1 MKRLFLLILVCLPL
15 MNLAAQPYR
24 PTSLDKAKDWEQFKT
39 DYNSYRNAPTDS
51 LYAKLKTMD
60 WHKPMPGSVY
70 AFLFACLYQIDG
82 EFGESY
88 AYRVYQIILFV
99 VLYVQ

>member
-1 MKRLFLLILVCLPL
+1 MKRLFLLLLVCMPL

-24 PTSLDKAKDWEQFKT
+24 PTSLDKAKAWKQFMT
-39 DYNSYRNAPTDS
+39 DYNSHRNAPTDS

-60 WHKPMPGSVY
+60 WNYPVAPSNY

-82 EFGESY
+82 EFGE
-88 AYRVYQIILFV
+88 R
-99 VLYVQ
+99 

>member
-1 MKRLFLLILVCLPL
+1 MPL

-24 PTSLDKAKDWEQFKT
+24 PTSLDKAKKWKQFMT
-39 DYNSYRNAPTDS
+39 DYNSYRNAPADS
-51 LYAKLKTMD
+51 LYAKLETMD
-60 WHKPMPGSVY
+60 WNYPVAPSNY

-88 AYRVYQIILFV
+88 AYWVYH
-99 VLYVQ
+99 